1 MADAPGNLHALED
14 AAYTRALRDLPQ
26 PETSLLMP
34 SQKSCLELR
43 RLYPDYR
50 PPTVHDLERR
60 GGSSAPLAKYMW
72 KAFIADRLKNLE
84 AMGDDGIDPANVKL
98 GVADESHDVR
108 FATPPLSA
116 RTRTCLLSVRRKAYA
131 AGVDGRRWA
140 TLTRHAPPRT
150 AAGDGGRSSGS
161 RCYEPPFFTSATHM
175 SFTHPRPPRP
185 PLRISCR
192 PRPPPPARAPPSSD
206 LTGRLV
212 RLFGGRH
219 RRRIGWHGAER
230 RVREP

>member
-1 MADAPGNLHALED
+1 MDSIPEVVKPADDAIAAAASAGAQSEIGLYKPIFAVRRGHSRQPEGGHATGTERHTHTRLLPKMADAPGNLHALED

-161 RCYEPPFFTSATHM
+161 RE
-175 SFTHPRPPRP
+175 
-185 PLRISCR
+185 
-192 PRPPPPARAPPSSD
+192 
-206 LTGRLV
+206 
-212 RLFGGRH
+212 
-219 RRRIGWHGAER
+219 
-230 RVREP
+230 

>member
-108 FATPPLSA
+108 FVTPPLSA

-161 RCYEPPFFTSATHM
+161 RE
-175 SFTHPRPPRP
+175 
-185 PLRISCR
+185 
-192 PRPPPPARAPPSSD
+192 
-206 LTGRLV
+206 
-212 RLFGGRH
+212 
-219 RRRIGWHGAER
+219 
-230 RVREP
+230 

>member
-72 KAFIADRLKNLE
+72 KAFVADRLKNLE

-108 FATPPLSA
+108 FVTPPLSA

-150 AAGDGGRSSGS
+150 AAGDGGRPSVVTDHLSSRLQLTCRS
-161 RCYEPPFFTSATHM
+161 
-175 SFTHPRPPRP
+175 P
-185 PLRISCR
+185 PLPPPPSSPYIL
-192 PRPPPPARAPPSSD
+192 PPPPAAARPRPSF
-206 LTGRLV
+206 L
-212 RLFGGRH
+212 
-219 RRRIGWHGAER
+219 
-230 RVREP
+230 